1 MAMIQKIRQN
11 SWLLVVLIALGL
23 LGFLVMDMTSGQ
35 QSVFGGV
42 DTDMGEVNGTAIDVN
57 EFNNRLNNVFRSADY
72 AQREQL
78 WNFYIDD
85 ILLKEE
91 ASALGLGVGRTELID
106 REFGINPDPAV
117 TKWFINQQT
126 GQVDRQQINQVQQA
140 IESGTF
146 TDPQARYF
154 WSHVEKEVI
163 KSRLQSKLNSLVSK
177 AMYTPAWMAQLMNE
191 ELNQKLDLAYVRIPY
206 SEVDNSEVEVKDA
219 DIAAFLKENPGKYE
233 REEEVRVISYVTFPV
248 EPSAADSMGIR
259 KELEDLAADF
269 SAAEDDSLFVEVND
283 GQFPLQYLHEEDLP
297 ESLQGVAFG
306 LETGSTYGPYLE
318 GRYYR
323 MAKLVDRKP
332 VADSVRSRHILR
344 RVDDPNNTQAIED
357 AKRLVDSLKTLIET
371 GVATFDTLAKQFGQ
385 DGTAAKGGDLDFAVQ
400 GSMVPSF
407 NQYIFHEGEIGELGI
422 VETQF
427 GIHLVEVTDR
437 RNIQDGVRMAFL
449 NRPILPG
456 EETRRAASNMALE
469 FAADHRDAA
478 AMKSGAAEKGL
489 QVQQTAPR
497 VSSDYSIVGLGSGP
511 DAREIIRWAFSDN
524 TDPGDVSAD
533 IYAFED
539 EQFLYENKYVVA
551 ALENIQK
558 PGLPS
563 VSEIRPEVETEV
575 LNRKKADLLASRIQ
589 ATTLESIANQFATQ
603 VDTARGIA
611 FSAGFVPGIGREPQV
626 IAAAFSL
633 GINQLSEPVA
643 GQSGVF
649 VLNVFYKQPVP
660 AVNMPQV
667 RRQASSRA
675 RTQVAG
681 NLMNSLR
688 ADAEVEDN
696 RARFNY

>member
-72 AQREQL
+72 SQREQL

-91 ASALGLGVGRTELID
+91 AASLGLGVGKTELID
-106 REFGINPDPAV
+106 REFGVNPDPAV
-117 TKWFINQQT
+117 TKWFINPQT

-163 KSRLQSKLNSLVSK
+163 KSRLQSKLSSLVSK
-177 AMYTPAWMAQLMNE
+177 AMFTPSWMAQLMNE
-191 ELNQKLDLAYVRIPY
+191 ELNQKIDLAYVRIPY
-206 SEVDNSEVEVKDA
+206 SEVDNAEVEVKDS
-219 DIAAFLKENPGKYE
+219 DIAAFLKENPGRFE
-233 REEEVRVISYVTFPV
+233 RKEEVRVVSYLSFPV
-248 EPSAADSMGIR
+248 EPTADDSMNIR
-259 KELEDLAADF
+259 NELEGLSADF

-297 ESLQGVAFG
+297 EALEGVAFSM
-306 LETGSTYGPYLE
+306 EPGSTYGPYVE

-323 MAKLVDRKP
+323 LAKLVDRKA

-344 RVDDPNNTQAIED
+344 RIDDPNNAQAAED
-357 AKRLVDSLKTLIET
+357 ARQLIDSLKTLIET

-385 DGTAAKGGDLDFAVQ
+385 DGTAMNGGDLDFAVQ

-427 GIHLVEVTDR
+427 GVHLVEVTDR

-449 NRPILPG
+449 NRPIIPG
-456 EETRRAASNMALE
+456 EETRRAASNRALE
-469 FAADHRDAA
+469 FAADHRDAE
-478 AMKSGAAEKGL
+478 AMKSGAAELGMD
-489 QVQQTAPR
+489 VQQTAPR
-497 VSSDYSIVGLGSGP
+497 LASDYSIMGLGSGQ
-511 DAREIIRWAFSDN
+511 DAREIVRWAFLDD

-539 EQFLYENKYVVA
+539 AEFLYENMYVVA
-551 ALENIQK
+551 ALQNIQK

-563 VSEIRPEVETEV
+563 VAEIRPEVETEV
-575 LNRKKADLLASRIQ
+575 LNKKKAELLSSRIK
-589 ATTLESIANQFATQ
+589 AGSLEAVAGQFSTQ
-603 VDTARGIA
+603 VDTAKGVA
-611 FSAGFVPGIGREPQV
+611 FSSGFVPGIGREPMV
-626 IAAAFSL
+626 ISAAFAL
-633 GINQLSEPVA
+633 ETNQVSQPVA

-649 VLNVFYKQPVP
+649 VLDVFYKQPVP
-660 AVNMPQV
+660 PVNMPQV
-667 RRQASSRA
+667 RRQVSSRA

-681 NLMNSLR
+681 NLMQSLR
-688 ADAEVEDN
+688 DDAEVTDH

>member
-72 AQREQL
+72 SQREQL

-91 ASALGLGVGRTELID
+91 AASLGLGVGKTELID
-106 REFGINPDPAV
+106 REFGVNPDPAV
-117 TKWFINQQT
+117 TKWFINPQT

-163 KSRLQSKLNSLVSK
+163 KSRLQSKLSSLVSK
-177 AMYTPAWMAQLMNE
+177 AMFTPSWMAQLMNE
-191 ELNQKLDLAYVRIPY
+191 ELNQKIDLAYVRIPY
-206 SEVDNSEVEVKDA
+206 SEVDNAEVEVKDS
-219 DIAAFLKENPGKYE
+219 DIAAFLKENPGRFE
-233 REEEVRVISYVTFPV
+233 RKEEVRVVSYLSFPV
-248 EPSAADSMGIR
+248 EPTAADSMNIR
-259 KELEDLAADF
+259 NELEGLSADF

-297 ESLQGVAFG
+297 EALEGVAFSM
-306 LETGSTYGPYLE
+306 EPGSTYGPYVE

-323 MAKLVDRKP
+323 LAKLVDRKA

-344 RVDDPNNTQAIED
+344 RIDDPNNAQAAED
-357 AKRLVDSLKTLIET
+357 ARQLIDSLKTLIET

-385 DGTAAKGGDLDFAVQ
+385 DGTAMNGGDLDFAVQ

-427 GIHLVEVTDR
+427 GVHLVEVTDR

-449 NRPILPG
+449 NRPIIPG
-456 EETRRAASNMALE
+456 EETRRAASNRALE
-469 FAADHRDAA
+469 FAADHRDAE
-478 AMKSGAAEKGL
+478 AMKSGAAELGMD
-489 QVQQTAPR
+489 VQQTAPR
-497 VSSDYSIVGLGSGP
+497 LASDYSIMGLGSGQ
-511 DAREIIRWAFSDN
+511 DAREIVRWAFLDD

-539 EQFLYENKYVVA
+539 AEFLYENMYVVA
-551 ALENIQK
+551 ALQNIQK

-563 VSEIRPEVETEV
+563 VAEIRPEVETEV
-575 LNRKKADLLASRIQ
+575 LNKKKAELLSSRIK
-589 ATTLESIANQFATQ
+589 AGSLEAVAGQFSTQ
-603 VDTARGIA
+603 VDTAKGVA
-611 FSAGFVPGIGREPQV
+611 FSSGFVPGIGREPMV
-626 IAAAFSL
+626 ISAAFAL
-633 GINQLSEPVA
+633 ETNQVSQPVA

-649 VLNVFYKQPVP
+649 VLDVFYKQPVP
-660 AVNMPQV
+660 PVNMPQV
-667 RRQASSRA
+667 RRQVSSRA

-681 NLMNSLR
+681 NLMQSLR
-688 ADAEVEDN
+688 DDAEVTDH